1 MKKHL
6 KFANLSLL
14 ALLLLPSM
22 LFAQAEFDNSALDI
36 IVNDYGRIRAY
47 DTGGATKQVE
57 RISPLVLGRPNQV
70 FDYQN
75 DMENESPS
83 TLVSASNFADFEV
96 FGSYNNTYSN
106 LPPNVRVDLN
116 LYAWTGKSY
125 FIVKYTITNNEAT
138 ALTAIPGYEFI
149 CELDG
154 LYGSDTTTYIPDQ
167 QAAIIKTPGATKQSG
182 SKVLSHDL
190 SSLAIESWV
199 ADYWV
204 GDTNL
209 SNWLTPGNI
218 DQSGLA
224 DVDGALLIFGL
235 PSVTIASG
243 ASFVFYLGAAVGTTQ
258 DDVLSLLAEA
268 QTKYNS
274 TFTSVENI
282 EVPTSYQLSQNYPNP
297 FNPTTK
303 INFSIP
309 ESGLV
314 NLRVYNTLGQVVA
327 NLINEEMSV
336 GEYTVDFNGS
346 DLSSGIYFVE
356 LSAGQFNDVKK
367 ITLMK

>member
-6 KFANLSLL
+6 RFVNFSLL
-14 ALLLLPSM
+14 VLFLSPGLLL
-22 LFAQAEFDNSALDI
+22 AQAEFDNSALDI

-47 DTGGATKQVE
+47 DTGGETKQLE
-57 RISPLVLGRPNQV
+57 RISPLVLGQPNQV

-83 TLVSASNFADFEV
+83 TLLSSSNFADFEI
-96 FGSYNNTYSN
+96 FGSFNNTFSN
-106 LPPNVRVDLN
+106 LPPNVRVDVN

-125 FIVKYTITNNEAT
+125 FIVKYTITNNEST
-138 ALTAIPGYEFI
+138 TLTAVPGYEFI
-149 CELDG
+149 AEPDG

-167 QAAIIKTPGATKQSG
+167 QAAVVKTPGATKQSG
-182 SKVLSHDL
+182 TKLLSHDL

-199 ADYWV
+199 EDYWV

-209 SNWLTPGNI
+209 SKWLTPGVF
-218 DQSGLA
+218 DQSGVA
-224 DVDGALLIFGL
+224 DVDGAVLIFGL
-235 PSVTIASG
+235 PSVEIANG
-243 ASFVFYLGAAVGTTQ
+243 ASFEFYLGAAVGATQ
-258 DDVLSLLAEA
+258 DDVLNLLTEA

-274 TFTSVENI
+274 TFTSVEDV

-327 NLINEEMSV
+327 NLISEEMSV
-336 GEYTVDFNGS
+336 GEYTVEFNGS
-346 DLSSGIYFVE
+346 NLSSGIYFVE